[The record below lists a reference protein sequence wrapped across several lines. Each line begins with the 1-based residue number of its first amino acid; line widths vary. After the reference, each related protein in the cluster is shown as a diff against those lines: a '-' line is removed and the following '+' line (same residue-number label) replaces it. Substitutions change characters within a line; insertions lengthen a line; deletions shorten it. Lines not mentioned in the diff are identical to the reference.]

1 MKQLFDDAI
10 HLIVVNFKNYTMNFF
25 TKSKFYNLLIFL
37 FLISFVYSCDDVYE
51 DIDGTDDLSSSF
63 GEAGGDFVGSVGGGD
78 GSQGLD
84 TIKAGQITAGE
95 WNDLEN
101 WDYWKNL
108 FQIEEYSDY
117 QEDWKFDLSER
128 IQVRLLDQSGNPI
141 IDKSV
146 SLIGLQN
153 AVLWIAKSDI
163 NGYVDFFPSL
173 TGAVGTENLSL
184 SINGNSYSDL
194 YNYTQ
199 GTNEITITQRNA
211 NPNEKSIDIA
221 FVVDATGSMGD
232 ELEYLKVELV
242 DVIDSIQEVNS
253 NASINMGSVFYRDQG
268 DEYVTRKNDLDF
280 DISKTISFIN
290 EQVAAGGNDNPE
302 AVHSALEVAINQLQ
316 WRSSVNSRILFLLL
330 DAPPHSDAQ
339 IIDQINTLI
348 RNASEKGIK
357 IIPILASGG
366 DKSTEFL
373 MRYFSIA
380 TNGTYIFI
388 TNHSGIGGE
397 HIEPTIGEYEVEYLN
412 DLLVRVINKYL

>member
-1 MKQLFDDAI
+1 M
-10 HLIVVNFKNYTMNFF
+10 NYF
-25 TKSKFYNLLIFL
+25 TIKKFYNLLTVLFIFL
-37 FLISFVYSCDDVYE
+37 LVYSCGDVYE
-51 DIDGTDDLSSSF
+51 DIDGGDEFAPSYSDV
-63 GEAGGDFVGSVGGGD
+63 GGDYVGSISGGD

-84 TIKAGQITAGE
+84 TIKPGQITAGE
-95 WNDLEN
+95 WSDLEN
-101 WDYWKNL
+101 WDYWNNL
-108 FQIEEYSDY
+108 FQDEQYSDY

-141 IDKSV
+141 IDQKI
-146 SLIGLQN
+146 SLIGLQD
-153 AVLWIAKSDI
+153 AELWIAKSDI
-163 NGYVDFFPSL
+163 NGYAEFFPSL
-173 TGAVGTENLSL
+173 TGAEGTENLSL

-194 YNYTQ
+194 HTYTQ
-199 GTNEITITQRNA
+199 GTNEITINQRNA
-211 NPNEKSIDIA
+211 NPEENSIDIA

-253 NASINMGSVFYRDQG
+253 NASIKMGSVFYRDQG
-268 DEYVTRKNDLDF
+268 DEYLTRKSDFDL

-290 EQVAAGGNDNPE
+290 DQAAAGGNDNPE
-302 AVHSALEVAINQLQ
+302 AVHSALDAAINQLQ

-330 DAPPHSDAQ
+330 DAPPHNEEQ
-339 IIDQINTLI
+339 VIDQINTLI
-348 RNASEKGIK
+348 STASEKGIK

-373 MRYFSIA
+373 LRYFSIA

-397 HIEPTIGEYEVEYLN
+397 HIEPTIGEFEVEYLN
-412 DLLVRVINKYL
+412 DLLVRIINKYL